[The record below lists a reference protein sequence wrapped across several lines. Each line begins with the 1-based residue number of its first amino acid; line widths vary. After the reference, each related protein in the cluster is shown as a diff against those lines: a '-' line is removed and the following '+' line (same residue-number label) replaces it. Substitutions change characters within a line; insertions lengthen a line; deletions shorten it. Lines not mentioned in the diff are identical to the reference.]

1 MKILQTRP
9 PINVT
14 VNYGDGSG
22 EQVAVS
28 EFELDIE
35 DDNVCFVRF
44 GLERTRAICGLTSTS
59 CLADIGSA

>member
-1 MKILQTRP
+1 M
-9 PINVT
+9 T